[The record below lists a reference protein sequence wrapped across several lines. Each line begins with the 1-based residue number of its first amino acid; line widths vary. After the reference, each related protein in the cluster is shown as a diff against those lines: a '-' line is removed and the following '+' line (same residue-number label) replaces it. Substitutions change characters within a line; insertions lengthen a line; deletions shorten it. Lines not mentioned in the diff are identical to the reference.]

1 MHIDHIALWT
11 NNLERMKSFYLT
23 YFECTSNEKY
33 VNEAKKYASY
43 FITFQSGT
51 RIELMTR
58 TDINEKTYHQMLGY
72 AHIAINMGSEEKV
85 NELTKKM
92 QASGIDVESQPRTT
106 GDGYYESVIR
116 DPEGNRIELTAK

>member
-116 DPEGNRIELTAK
+116 DPDGNRIELTAK